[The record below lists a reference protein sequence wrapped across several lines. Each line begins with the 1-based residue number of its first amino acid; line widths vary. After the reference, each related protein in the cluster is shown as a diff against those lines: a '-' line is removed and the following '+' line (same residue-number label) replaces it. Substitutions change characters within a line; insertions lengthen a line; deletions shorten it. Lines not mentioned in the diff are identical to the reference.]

1 LDLPPLRIPSG
12 IPNSD
17 ASAARVHAFRVGL
30 FDIVTPT
37 MTLES
42 SNGAASPRVPLTGNQ
57 IRGFW
62 AAWGGWT
69 LDGMD
74 SFIYALV
81 LLPSLR
87 ELLPRSGIPATKGN
101 IGYYGGL
108 LFALFLFGWGLAFLW
123 GPVGDKFG
131 RVRTLMLTIVW
142 YSVFTFLSAL
152 VTSVWQL
159 AIFRLL
165 AGIGIGGEWAM
176 GGTFVAEEW
185 PESRRRAGAGHMHT
199 GYYVG
204 IFLAALANYAIGSR
218 YGWRAMFAVGG
229 LPALLLAWVRHG
241 VTEPSRWSE
250 KAAVVRSWQLYRPF
264 AVLFSPALRGRTI
277 LNTLFM
283 LASISGL
290 WAGTVYVPAAVAS
303 LAEAA
308 GRAGP
313 QAAQLASRAT
323 MLVAFATILGC
334 LAMPW
339 LAERFGRRGALGC
352 YFTLM
357 MVFIALTF
365 GKVFYLGPSALPWF
379 FVCLFFL
386 GLGGANFAVYTLWLP
401 EQYPTE
407 CRASAFAFSTSFARF
422 GGAAITFL
430 VGSGVQRYGSLGAP
444 VAMTAVA
451 FAIGLFLIPFGA
463 ETRGHTLPA

>member
-1 LDLPPLRIPSG
+1 MLT
-12 IPNSD
+12 D
-17 ASAARVHAFRVGL
+17 ASQPEARNVRTA
-30 FDIVTPT
+30 
-37 MTLES
+37 
-42 SNGAASPRVPLTGNQ
+42 PLTRNQ

-62 AAWGGWT
+62 ASWGGWT

-81 LLPSLR
+81 LVPSLR
-87 ELLPRSGIPATKGN
+87 DLLPRSGIAATKGN

-108 LFALFLFGWGLAFLW
+108 LFALFLIGWGLAFLW

-131 RVRTLMLTIVW
+131 RVRTLMLTVVW

-152 VTSVWQL
+152 VTNVWQL
-159 AIFRLL
+159 AALRLL

-185 PESRRRAGAGHMHT
+185 PENRRRAGAGYMHT

-204 IFLAALANYAIGSR
+204 IFLAALANYVVGTHFGHNA
-218 YGWRAMFAVGG
+218 WRVMFAVGG

-241 VTEPSRWSE
+241 VTEPERWRL
-250 KAAVVRSWQLYRPF
+250 KAGIVRTWQVWRPF
-264 AVLFSPALRGRTI
+264 AALFSGVCRRRTI
-277 LNTLFM
+277 LNSLFM

-290 WAGTVYVPAAVAS
+290 WAGTVYVPAAVTT

-339 LAERFGRRGALGC
+339 LAERLGRRGALAF

-357 MVFIALTF
+357 MIFIVLTF
-365 GKVFYLGPSALPWF
+365 AKVFYMGPTALPWF

-407 CRASAFAFSTSFARF
+407 CRASAFAFCTSFARF
-422 GGAAITFL
+422 GGAGITFL
-430 VGSGVQRYGSLGAP
+430 VGAGVQHFGSMGIP
-444 VAMTAVA
+444 VALTSIA
-451 FAIGLFLIPFGA
+451 FAMGLLLLPFGA
-463 ETRGHTLPA
+463 ETRGQSFPA

>member
-1 LDLPPLRIPSG
+1 MSLD
-12 IPNSD
+12 
-17 ASAARVHAFRVGL
+17 
-30 FDIVTPT
+30 
-37 MTLES
+37 S
-42 SNGAASPRVPLTGNQ
+42 STGPDSPAVPLTVNQ

-87 ELLPRSGIPATKGN
+87 DLLPRSGIAASKGN
-101 IGYYGGL
+101 IGFYGGL

-131 RVRTLMLTIVW
+131 RVRTLMITIVW

-152 VTSVWQL
+152 VTGVWQL
-159 AIFRLL
+159 AVLRLF

-185 PESRRRAGAGHMHT
+185 PENRRRAGAGYMHT

-218 YGWRAMFAVGG
+218 YGWRYMFAVGG

-241 VTEPSRWSE
+241 VHEPSRWSKKFE
-250 KAAVVRSWQLYRPF
+250 VVRSWQIHRPF
-264 AVLFSPALRGRTI
+264 VALFSPALRRRTI
-277 LNTLFM
+277 LNSLLM

-290 WAGTVYVPAAVAS
+290 WAGTVYVPAAVTS

-308 GRAGP
+308 GRVGP

-323 MLVAFATILGC
+323 MLVAFSTILGC
-334 LAMPW
+334 LMMPW
-339 LAERFGRRGALGC
+339 LAERIGRRGALG
-352 YFTLM
+352 FFFALM
-357 MVFIALTF
+357 TIFIALTF
-365 GKVFYLGPSALPWF
+365 GKVFYLGPTALPWF

-430 VGSGVQRYGSLGAP
+430 VGAGVQRYGSLGIP
-444 VAMTAVA
+444 VALTAIG
-451 FAIGLFLIPFGA
+451 FAVGLFLIPFGT
-463 ETRGHTLPA
+463 ETRGQPLPA

>member
-1 LDLPPLRIPSG
+1 MSTVGVHPEAQP
-12 IPNSD
+12 
-17 ASAARVHAFRVGL
+17 AA
-30 FDIVTPT
+30 VTP
-37 MTLES
+37 
-42 SNGAASPRVPLTGNQ
+42 LTRNQ
-57 IRGFW
+57 VRGFW
-62 AAWGGWT
+62 ASWGGWT

-81 LLPSLR
+81 LVPSLR

-108 LFALFLFGWGLAFLW
+108 LFAIFIFGWALAFLW

-152 VTSVWQL
+152 VTNVWQL
-159 AIFRLL
+159 AALRLL

-185 PESRRRAGAGHMHT
+185 PENRRRAGAGYMHT

-204 IFLAALANYAIGSR
+204 VFLAALANYSIGSR
-218 YGWRAMFAVGG
+218 FGWRAMYVVGG

-241 VTEPSRWSE
+241 VAEPGCWRE
-250 KAAVVRSWQLYRPF
+250 KEAVVRSWQIWQPF
-264 AVLFSPALRGRTI
+264 ATLFSKALRRRTI
-277 LNTLFM
+277 LNSLYM
-283 LASISGL
+283 LVSVCGL
-290 WAGTVYVPAAVAS
+290 WAGTVYVPTAVTA

-308 GRAGP
+308 GRVGP
-313 QAAQLASRAT
+313 LTAHLASWAT
-323 MLVAFATILGC
+323 MLVSFATILGC

-339 LAERFGRRGALGC
+339 LAEKFGRRGALGFF
-352 YFTLM
+352 FTLM
-357 MVFIALTF
+357 LASIALIF
-365 GKVFYLGPSALPWF
+365 GKVFYLGVAALPWF
-379 FVCLFFL
+379 FACLFFL

-407 CRASAFAFSTSFARF
+407 CRASAFAFCTSFARF
-422 GGAAITFL
+422 GGAGITFL
-430 VGSGVQRYGSLGAP
+430 VGVGVQHYGSLGTP
-444 VAMTAVA
+444 VALISIA
-451 FAIGLFLIPFGA
+451 FAIGLLLIPFGA
-463 ETRGHTLPA
+463 ETRGQVLPA